1 MHYFHLVSGGYL
13 VKYHTQSSNQADSGT
28 HILGAYKIQIKWK
41 LSLVVNMSWVLMT
54 MKINLKTG
62 MQIRSHLR
70 KLLLKIFPFFGLF

>member
-1 MHYFHLVSGGYL
+1 MHYFHLVSGGYF
-13 VKYHTQSSNQADSGT
+13 VKYHTQSLNQADSGT

-62 MQIRSHLR
+62 MKIRSHFR
-70 KLLLKIFPFFGLF
+70 KLLLEIVPFFGLF